1 MKKVLVYAWEGES
14 QGNAIKALEARGL
27 IRITKWLEVFKS
39 IDVYLYR
46 PFEAEINQVLTLQ
59 ERAGMARV
67 KDVFLSMYSRISL
80 SEGACFDDL
89 SHLYWRYVQLVNN
102 WLEEDRPDIV
112 LISYPPH
119 MGLDFVLYELC
130 KLKNI
135 PVKVFFQTLF
145 NERFLV
151 LSDISEMD
159 QLVELP
165 SQNHDSFFK
174 LEDFRHKE
182 WFYMKKVKTYN
193 KLCFLS
199 FLNNFLLKSFAR
211 KPLTKEGAFRIYSNC
226 RAFKAW
232 RKKMSNELPD
242 LSQKYVYFPLQLQP
256 EMTTSM
262 LGSPIYS
269 DQLNAIED
277 LQSLLPDDWKIY
289 VKENPKQTP
298 RQRNELF
305 FKRLQDCPKV
315 TYISSKFS
323 SSDLIKNS
331 QGVAVVTG
339 TAGWEA
345 LLEGFPV
352 ITFGKVWYN
361 SFPGVFKYS
370 EGIDIK
376 KFKAF
381 KVNEKS
387 LQEALN
393 QFIHIT
399 YEGVLDP
406 GYEVAVEGFC
416 SIKNQQKLEQVLQ
429 QVLR

>member
-1 MKKVLVYAWEGES
+1 MKRVLVYAWEGES
-14 QGNAIKALEARGL
+14 QVNAIKSLEQRGE
-27 IRITKWLEVFKS
+27 IRITKWLEVFKN
-39 IDVYLYR
+39 IDDYLYK
-46 PFEAEINQVLTLQ
+46 PFDAEINQALTLQ
-59 ERAGMARV
+59 ERTALAGV

-89 SHLYWRYVQLVNN
+89 SHYYWRYVQLVNN
-102 WLEEDRPDIV
+102 WLEADRPDIV

-130 KLKNI
+130 KVKNI

-145 NERFLV
+145 TEKFLV
-151 LSDISEMD
+151 ISDIKEMNR
-159 QLVELP
+159 LVEFP
-165 SQNHDSFFK
+165 RQNDDSSFK
-174 LEDFRHKE
+174 LEDFRQKE
-182 WFYMKKVKTYN
+182 WFYMKKVKSYN
-193 KLCFLS
+193 KFCFLS
-199 FLNNFLLKSFAR
+199 FLNNFLLKPFAR
-211 KPLTKEGAFRIYSNC
+211 KPLTKEGAFRIFSNC

-232 RKKMSNELPD
+232 RKKLSNELPD

-262 LGSPIYS
+262 LGAPVYS

-298 RQRNELF
+298 RQRSELF
-305 FKRLQDCPKV
+305 FKRLKDCPKV
-315 TYISSKFS
+315 TYISSKYPS
-323 SSDLIKNS
+323 SELIKNS
-331 QGVAVVTG
+331 KGVAVVTG

-345 LLEGFPV
+345 LLEGLPV

-370 EGIDIK
+370 EGVDIE
-376 KFKAF
+376 KFKVF
-381 KVNEKS
+381 KVNQES
-387 LQEALN
+387 LQGALD

-399 YEGVLDP
+399 FDGVVDP

-416 SIKNQQKLEQVLQ
+416 SIKNQQKLEQALQ
-429 QVLR
+429 EILK